1 MANDAKTVQKLAMP
15 TLEQFKS
22 VTNSVVQVGTTATAI
37 PAANMAYRK
46 GLFIFNAEATG
57 TYLYI
62 GTSTVTANETAGTG
76 GFKLNGGNTMFLTL
90 DGSCTLYGRAA
101 AGTVTVHLL
110 EVA

>member
-1 MANDAKTVQKLAMP
+1 MANDAKTLGKLATP

-22 VTNSVVQVGTTATAI
+22 VANSVVEVGNTATAI

-57 TYLYI
+57 TYVYI
-62 GTSTVTANETAGTG
+62 GTSTVTADETAGTG
-76 GFKLNGGNTMFLTL
+76 GYKLDGGLHMFLTL
-90 DGSCTLYGRAA
+90 DGSCTLYAIAA
-101 AGTVTVHLL
+101 VAATVHIL